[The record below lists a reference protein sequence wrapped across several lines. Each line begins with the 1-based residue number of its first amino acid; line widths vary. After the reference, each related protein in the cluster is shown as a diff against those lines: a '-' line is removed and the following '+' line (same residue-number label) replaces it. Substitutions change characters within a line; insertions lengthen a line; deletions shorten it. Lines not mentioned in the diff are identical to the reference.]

1 MKNFTNFGDG
11 VAAELLKGQLQG
23 LLTGTVL
30 SKAADYALAP
40 EEKTAYIGITLT
52 AASKTVTLGLPENA
66 VAIVVNEGGT
76 NAFTLKNVSGD
87 SGTSVAAGKLAV
99 VRASTTAN
107 GSKVYVLN

>member
-1 MKNFTNFGDG
+1 MDGYTNFGGG
-11 VAAELLKGQLQG
+11 VAAGLLKG

-30 SKAADYALAP
+30 SKAADYALTEA
-40 EEKTAYIGITLT
+40 EKTAYIGVTLT

-87 SGTSVAAGKLAV
+87 TGTSIGAGKLAV
-99 VRASTTAN
+99 IRASATAN
-107 GSKVYVLN
+107 ASKVYVLN